1 MIHPRKS
8 NPRAEYRLLQSQR
21 ANGSVSLAEK
31 FPRLES
37 LTVNL
42 AYFDAEGLTKH
53 SEMKYKVN
61 VQHAKSVFWF
71 VCPNA
76 ECVEGDFDFSAV
88 VAHAVAER
96 SNVAVGE
103 MRCRGW
109 HRKAK
114 LERAPCHILVRYKLT
129 LNYDRS

>member
-1 MIHPRKS
+1 MHTRRT
-8 NPRAEYRLLQSQR
+8 NPRAEYRSLQSQR
-21 ANGSVSLAEK
+21 ANESVSLAEK

-61 VQHAKSVFWF
+61 VEHAKSVFWF
-71 VCPNA
+71 VCPSA
-76 ECVEGDFDFSAV
+76 ECVEGDFDLSDVLAQ
-88 VAHAVAER
+88 AVAER
-96 SNVAVGE
+96 LKVASGE
-103 MRCRGW
+103 MRCQGW
-109 HRKAK
+109 RRKAK

-129 LNYDRS
+129 LDYDRS